1 MEEFIMENIFKAVKE
16 KYISDVAYTFDFAS
30 ELLDKLNEKYPD
42 AKPEGAPFFRNSG
55 IRIQFMVNENIII
68 RIEYIP
74 TMYSTGSPGLA
85 ISLET
90 SHSRRRSTYSV
101 YAKETPVDPPK
112 YFQTIV
118 TILMDRYEK
127 VIDIYDDNDKYSAFE
142 SRAYE
147 LIDLVR
153 EMDSRLDK
161 GGKEFKTIT
170 SADRRKFDDYLD

>member
-1 MEEFIMENIFKAVKE
+1 MEESIMENIFKAVKE

-42 AKPEGAPFFRNSG
+42 AKPEGAPFFKNTG
-55 IRIQFMVNENIII
+55 ILIQFVVNENVII
-68 RIEYIP
+68 RIEYVP
-74 TMYSTGSPGLA
+74 AMYSTGSPGLL

-90 SHSRRRSTYSV
+90 SHPRRQSTYSV

-118 TILMDRYEK
+118 TIRMDRYEK
-127 VIDIYDDNDKYSAFE
+127 VVNIYDDNDKYSAFE
-142 SRAYE
+142 SGAYE
-147 LIDLVR
+147 LIDLVK

-170 SADRRKFDDYLD
+170 SADRRKFNDYLD

>member
-1 MEEFIMENIFKAVKE
+1 MENIFKAVKE

-42 AKPEGAPFFRNSG
+42 AKPEGAPFFKNFG
-55 IRIQFMVNENIII
+55 ILIHLVINENIII

-74 TMYSTGSPGLA
+74 AMYSTGSPGLT

-90 SHSRRRSTYSV
+90 SHTRERSAYSV
-101 YAKETPVDPPK
+101 YAKEKPVDLPK

-118 TILMDRYEK
+118 TIRMDRYEK
-127 VIDIYDDNDKYSAFE
+127 VINIYDDNDKYSAFE

-147 LIDLVR
+147 LIDLVK
-153 EMDSRLDK
+153 EMDSRLDE